1 MSMALERAYPVW
13 AGGLRTAMRV
23 ATVWPLQV
31 VMGERGMAV
40 GKRGVPKVRREILK
54 DQESRE
60 RRKEHAREA
69 KARNATNMDKH
80 VLQAYKVA
88 LCYMP
93 LHGRLAALS
102 DAALAGAGSRRGQEQ
117 MTAVRQASAAP
128 ECA

>member
-1 MSMALERAYPVW
+1 
-13 AGGLRTAMRV
+13 V
-23 ATVWPLQV
+23 ATVWPLQFG
-31 VMGERGMAV
+31 MGERGMAV

-93 LHGRLAALS
+93 LHGRLAAHLGLRPAVS

-117 MTAVRQASAAP
+117 MTAVRQASAAA

>member
-1 MSMALERAYPVW
+1 
-13 AGGLRTAMRV
+13 
-23 ATVWPLQV
+23 
-31 VMGERGMAV
+31 MAV

-93 LHGRLAALS
+93 LQGRLTALS